1 MVQCAYL
8 FVLTAIFP
16 IQHLV
21 EMRVVVIKDPVF
33 FASFLFDETTIQT
46 LSQSNESLNQ
56 ALEGD
61 PIKVDDEE
69 VEDRSSTSMPLGI
82 KIRSKKKAGHRRS
95 APPISQIRDSVG
107 SLVSMLL
114 KTWCYSKFMFLLVG
128 LSFWE
133 PSGSGFGWWRH
144 SVRGG

>member
-1 MVQCAYL
+1 MCA
-8 FVLTAIFP
+8 
-16 IQHLV
+16 
-21 EMRVVVIKDPVF
+21 VVTKAFISS
-33 FASFLFDETTIQT
+33 ASFLFDETTIQT

-82 KIRSKKKAGHRRS
+82 KIRTKKKAGHRRS

-107 SLVSMLL
+107 SLVSAALEA
-114 KTWCYSKFMFLLVG
+114 WCCGEPVI
-128 LSFWE
+128 FW
-133 PSGSGFGWWRH
+133 
-144 SVRGG
+144 